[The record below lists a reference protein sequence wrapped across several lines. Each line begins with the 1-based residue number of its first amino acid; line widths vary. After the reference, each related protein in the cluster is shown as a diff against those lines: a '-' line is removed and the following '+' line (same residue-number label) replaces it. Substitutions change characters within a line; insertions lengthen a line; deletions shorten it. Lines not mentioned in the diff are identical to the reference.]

1 MTLYELMKLRDEDY
15 IETTDDVFDCIVGS
29 NFIEN
34 EVLTD
39 FDDFYY
45 NNFCYYI
52 SNCIEVLDANNYYPI
67 CDWSGFINKHFN
79 ELYDFAKNNWKGI
92 PLEKDDFIYEW
103 ISELH
108 LYQAGYVSEN
118 IYKKFL
124 DVVGYSYPFQKPI
137 DNNKVNDDIELNK

>member
-52 SNCIEVLDANNYYPI
+52 SNCIEVLDANNDYPI

-92 PLEKDDFIYEW
+92 PLEKMILFMNGFLNYIYIKQVTLVKIFIKN
-103 ISELH
+103 S
-108 LYQAGYVSEN
+108 
-118 IYKKFL
+118 
-124 DVVGYSYPFQKPI
+124 
-137 DNNKVNDDIELNK
+137 